1 MGKKKELINDLRLE
15 LFVQQEINKEL
26 LQQIRQLEDQP
37 KLIAHL
43 SDKIRELKGEPKVPQ
58 KVDTGPIFLD
68 QVEAAL

>member
-1 MGKKKELINDLRLE
+1 MKAKNKELINDLRLE

-26 LQQIRQLEDQP
+26 LQKISNLEEVLWCKQP
-37 KLIAHL
+37 N
-43 SDKIRELKGEPKVPQ
+43 VPQ